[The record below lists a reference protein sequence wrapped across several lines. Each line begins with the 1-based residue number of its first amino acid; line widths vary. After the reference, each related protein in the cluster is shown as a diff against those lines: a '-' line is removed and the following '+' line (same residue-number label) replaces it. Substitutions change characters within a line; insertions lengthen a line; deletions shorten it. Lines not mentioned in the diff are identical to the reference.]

1 MCTTSLG
8 ENHAMPTKK
17 PRIQVSL
24 ATSEYELVKRLAKL
38 QERSMSQVLSDLF
51 TEIAPVYER
60 VAVVLQAAK
69 RAQASAHEGFR
80 SAAEKAQAEIAPHMA
95 AAIAQFDIFEE
106 QLGVTGGSKLAAEL
120 HAGPVGFPLE
130 AHREAPPASAS
141 ALASVASGCGGDGGG
156 APPEHQPSAAKAV
169 GRARGTAPRR
179 SVTPAPVTRGSGTGT
194 RHTRPAARKVK
205 LSKRRLAKPQGL
217 QSLASAIA
225 RQVRR
230 GPKVKR

>member
-1 MCTTSLG
+1 MCTINLG

-106 QLGVTGGSKLAAEL
+106 QLGVTGGSKLDAQL
-120 HAGPVGFPLE
+120 GAGPVGFPLE
-130 AHREAPPASAS
+130 AHREAPPASAPP
-141 ALASVASGCGGDGGG
+141 LASVASGWRGDGGG

-169 GRARGTAPRR
+169 ARAGVGSGR

-205 LSKRRLAKPQGL
+205 ASNRRVAKPQRL

-230 GPKVKR
+230 GPKGKR

>member
-1 MCTTSLG
+1 MCTINLG

-69 RAQASAHEGFR
+69 RAQQSAHEGFR
-80 SAAEKAQAEIAPHMA
+80 NAAEKAQAEIAPHMA

-106 QLGVTGGSKLAAEL
+106 QLGVTGGSKLGAEL
-120 HAGPVGFPLE
+120 GAGPVGFPLE
-130 AHREAPPASAS
+130 AHREAPPASAPP
-141 ALASVASGCGGDGGG
+141 LASVASGWRGDGGG
-156 APPEHQPSAAKAV
+156 APPEHQPSTAKAV
-169 GRARGTAPRR
+169 ARSRVGSGR
-179 SVTPAPVTRGSGTGT
+179 SVTPGPVTRGSGTGT
-194 RHTRPAARKVK
+194 RHTRDASRAHKPKTRH
-205 LSKRRLAKPQGL
+205 RAKTQGL

-225 RQVRR
+225 RRVRK
-230 GPKVKR
+230 GPKGKR